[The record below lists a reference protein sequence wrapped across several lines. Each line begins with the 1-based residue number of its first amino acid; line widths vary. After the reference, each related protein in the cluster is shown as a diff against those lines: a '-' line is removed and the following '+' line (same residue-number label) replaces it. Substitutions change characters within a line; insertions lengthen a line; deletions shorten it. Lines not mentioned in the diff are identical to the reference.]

1 MQIQKRLPDVVK
13 TVGEG
18 RGYQVVGRLTRHLGD
33 LLEVGAERDALAV
46 RLGKPEVMLRVG
58 RQGCLEGSKK
68 SATFPM
74 AALI

>member
-1 MQIQKRLPDVVK
+1 MQFQKRLPDMVK

-18 RGYQVVGRLTRHLGD
+18 RQDQVVGRLARHLGN
-33 LLEVGAERDALAV
+33 LLKMGAERDTLAV
-46 RLGKPEVMLRVG
+46 RPGKPEVMLRVG

-74 AALI
+74 TALI